1 MKRICC
7 HLRQLAT
14 LHATSCCIILTASR
28 RYIHQMV
35 GARVAQPR
43 RAIELRLAVD
53 VFRYLCVRAVHRLLL
68 RRAVLVY
75 RLSIRGAGV
84 VVGIRRRRKIAERVL
99 ECPRQWR
106 DVERRISHRWFR
118 E

>member
-14 LHATSCCIILTASR
+14 LPATSCCIILTASR

-53 VFRYLCVRAVHRLLL
+53 VFRYLCVRGVHRLL

-84 VVGIRRRRKIAERVL
+84 GVGIRRRRKVAERVL